1 MRCEEW
7 YLRLIFGLYA
17 CPPHT
22 HMNAHAHKHIYVIIH
37 GTHTQRGE
45 NKPFKHIFF
54 LGNLITYT

>member
-1 MRCEEW
+1 MVLKIDLW
-7 YLRLIFGLYA
+7 LIRM
-17 CPPHT
+17 PPPTHT
-22 HMNAHAHKHIYVIIH
+22 RTNAHAHKHIYVIIH